1 LHKTVPDE
9 LYVKM
14 QSRGRFIKV
23 PTTDSLASL
32 LCIVK
37 ICESVREDY
46 SVITHNIYHLFTGS
60 CWRCL
65 LVWY

>member
-23 PTTDSLASL
+23 PTPDSLASL
-32 LCIVK
+32 
-37 ICESVREDY
+37 
-46 SVITHNIYHLFTGS
+46 TNQ
-60 CWRCL
+60 
-65 LVWY
+65 